1 MSSVPVMVFAAF
13 ASETDPRFVGW
24 DTMRRQLQGK
34 ASVASELPH
43 LPPHAGIWRLLA
55 PNNRELARSARLY
68 SGEAA
73 AAEHFLELQSEADR
87 FEVIPAH
94 GPVATALG
102 WLAVLDGRVVM
113 TSARWYE
120 GQASSRSAAAG
131 ALAALAEARL
141 SAAALHLPVSAAVSQ
156 PGAVADRSLR

>member
-1 MSSVPVMVFAAF
+1 MSSVPAMVFAAF

-24 DTMRRQLQGK
+24 NTMRRQLQGQPS
-34 ASVASELPH
+34 AAAASEPLR
-43 LPPHAGIWRLLA
+43 LPPHSGIWRLLA

-68 SGEAA
+68 AGEAA
-73 AAEHFLELQSEADR
+73 AAEHFLELQGRVDR

-94 GPVATALG
+94 GPVVTANG

-120 GQASSRSAAAG
+120 GQASSRAAAAG

-141 SAAALHLPVSAAVSQ
+141 S
-156 PGAVADRSLR
+156 GATS